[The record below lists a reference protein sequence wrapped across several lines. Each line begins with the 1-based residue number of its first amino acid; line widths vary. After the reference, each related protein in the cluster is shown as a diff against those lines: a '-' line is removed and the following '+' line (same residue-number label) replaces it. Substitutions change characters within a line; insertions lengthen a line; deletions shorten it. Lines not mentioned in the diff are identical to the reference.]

1 MPKSDAGRVPVE
13 PLVDLHGR
21 SAWSI
26 LPALL
31 AGFFMIMI
39 DTTIVNIAVPTLV
52 ESFDA
57 SLAQVG
63 WVNSAYLL
71 SFAVLLLVTGRL
83 GDRYGP
89 RPVFG
94 AGMVVFAGASLAC
107 GLSSSIGWLIAARAV
122 QGVGAAMMTPQT
134 MAMITRVFP
143 ARQRGAA
150 LGLWGS
156 VAGVATITG
165 PLLGGL
171 LLESVGWEWI
181 FFVNVPISVVAL
193 WLTFAR
199 LPRLERHTRTF
210 DLPGVVLSVTGMF
223 LLVFGLQ
230 EGDTYHW
237 GEVRWGI
244 TVWEMIV
251 AGLVLLVVFGVYQ
264 TKRGDDAL
272 LPMRLFT
279 HRNFFLSNVGSAT
292 VGFVM
297 TGLFFPF
304 TLFLQE
310 IAGLSPLQ
318 AALVSLPGSLVSGIV
333 APFAGRASDRLP
345 AKWVA
350 CFGFV
355 MLAVSVAWMA
365 VWISADGSPWRLLA
379 PSALLG
385 LGTACVFSP
394 LANLATSGLD
404 QRTAGA
410 GSGAFNTNRQVGGVI
425 GSAAI
430 IATLTSRL
438 SQTIP
443 SAARDAAQTL
453 PPQYQEQ
460 FVAQFAHAGSAVGSP
475 MSGITV
481 PPDVPA
487 QAAEAIKA
495 AATTA
500 VSHGFA
506 TAVGQTLLLTAS
518 VAAVGAVAALF
529 MRGGNTHADA

>member
-1 MPKSDAGRVPVE
+1 
-13 PLVDLHGR
+13 GR

-52 ESFDA
+52 EAFDA
-57 SLAQVG
+57 NLAQVG

-83 GDRYGP
+83 GDRFGP
-89 RPVFG
+89 RPVFA

-107 GLSSSIGWLIAARAV
+107 GLSPSIGWLVAARAV

-193 WLTFAR
+193 WLTFTR
-199 LPRLERHTRTF
+199 LPRLDRHTRTF
-210 DLPGVVLSVTGMF
+210 DLPGVVLSVLGMF

-230 EGDTYHW
+230 EGETYHW

-244 TVWEMIV
+244 TVWEMIG
-251 AGLVLLVVFGVYQ
+251 AGVVLLIAFGVYQ
-264 TKRGDDAL
+264 AKRGDDAL

-279 HRNFFLSNVGSAT
+279 HRNFFLSNVGSAA

-304 TLFLQE
+304 TLFLQT

-318 AALVSLPGSLVSGIV
+318 AALVSLPGSAVSGIV
-333 APFAGRASDRLP
+333 APFAGRASDHLP
-345 AKWVA
+345 AKWVTG
-350 CFGFV
+350 FGFAA
-355 MLAVSVAWMA
+355 LAVSVVWTAA
-365 VWISADGSPWRLLA
+365 WISADASPWRLLV
-379 PSALLG
+379 PNALLG

-410 GSGAFNTNRQVGGVI
+410 GSGVFNTNRQVGGVI

-443 SAARDAAQTL
+443 SAARDAAQAL
-453 PPQYQEQ
+453 PPQYREQ
-460 FVAQFAHAGSAVGSP
+460 FVAQFSHAGSTMGSP
-475 MSGITV
+475 MSSVKV
-481 PPDVPA
+481 PPDAPA
-487 QAAEAIKA
+487 QAAEAIRA

-506 TAVGQTLLLTAS
+506 TAVGQTLLLTAV
-518 VAAVGAVAALF
+518 VAAVGALACLF
-529 MRGGNTHADA
+529 MRGGITHADA

>member
-1 MPKSDAGRVPVE
+1 MPKPGAGRASVE

-52 ESFDA
+52 DAFDA

-83 GDRYGP
+83 GDRFGP
-89 RPVFG
+89 RPVFA

-107 GLSSSIGWLIAARAV
+107 GLSPSISWLVTARTV

-143 ARQRGAA
+143 PRQRGAA

-181 FFVNVPISVVAL
+181 FFVNVPVSGVAL
-193 WLTFAR
+193 WLTFTR

-210 DLPGVVLSVTGMF
+210 DLPGVVLSVVGMF

-230 EGDTYHW
+230 EADTYHW
-237 GEVRWGI
+237 GPVRWGI
-244 TVWEMIV
+244 TVWQTIV
-251 AGLVLLVVFGVYQ
+251 VGLVLLVVFGVYQ
-264 TKRGDDAL
+264 TRRGQDAL
-272 LPMRLFT
+272 LPMRLFA
-279 HRNFFLSNVGSAT
+279 HRNFFWSNIGSGA

-310 IAGLSPLQ
+310 IAGLSPIR
-318 AALVSLPGSLVSGIV
+318 AALVALPGSVVSGVV

-350 CFGFV
+350 GFGFAA
-355 MLAVSVAWMA
+355 LAVSVAWTA
-365 VWISADGSPWRLLA
+365 AWISADASPWRLLA
-379 PSALLG
+379 PNVLLG

-410 GSGAFNTNRQVGGVI
+410 GSGVFNTNRQVGGVI
-425 GSAAI
+425 GSAAV

-443 SAARDAAQTL
+443 EAARDAAQTL

-460 FVAQFAHAGSAVGSP
+460 FVAQFTHAGSAVGAPIS
-475 MSGITV
+475 STKV

-487 QAAEAIKA
+487 QAAEAIRA

-506 TAVGQTLLLTAS
+506 AAVGQTLLLVAA
-518 VAAVGAVAALF
+518 VAAVGALACLV
-529 MRGGNTHADA
+529 MRGGTTHA